1 MLRSHVTS
9 AGFFAPE
16 IAWLSICCTQSCQR
30 RRRGEEHVW
39 QRLRCH
45 GLWVA
50 LRVEGT
56 CAQVFAF
63 TNHTVLPEALE
74 KWPVSLIEKLLP
86 RHMQIIFDI
95 NWRFLQQLRAQLGDD
110 SERIGRMSIIED
122 GFGGDKCAPVMLQPA
137 GSPAARRRP
146 L

>member
-1 MLRSHVTS
+1 MLRASGCLAFLTT
-9 AGFFAPE
+9 P
-16 IAWLSICCTQSCQR
+16 C
-30 RRRGEEHVW
+30 
-39 QRLRCH
+39 CH
-45 GLWVA
+45 GLCIP

-122 GFGGDKCAPVMLQPA
+122 GFGGDKCARITSHLQQA
-137 GSPAARRRP
+137 V